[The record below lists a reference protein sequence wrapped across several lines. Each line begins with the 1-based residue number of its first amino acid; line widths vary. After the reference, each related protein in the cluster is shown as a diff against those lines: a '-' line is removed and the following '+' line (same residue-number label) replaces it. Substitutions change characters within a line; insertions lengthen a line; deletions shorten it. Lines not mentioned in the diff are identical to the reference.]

1 MSAAGRLLVT
11 GASGFVG
18 GNVVAQAGPDWEVHA
33 VSRRAV
39 VGAPPGVAWHVAD
52 VGDRTALHALFEQ
65 VRPTAVIHGAAAADI
80 DWCGRNRAEAWRIN
94 VGITAGL
101 AELCGASRPRMV
113 HMSTDNVFDGKRGM
127 LTEADEPSPVNY
139 YGETKL
145 LAEAEVASRCPD
157 HAVARL
163 ALVVGLPV
171 LGEGNSFL
179 SRMAQAWSEGRTLGM
194 PDDEVRSPV
203 DVISLSRALLEL
215 ARGGYTGVIHLPGA
229 DRLDRVTMARR
240 IALRLGYRADQV
252 EARKPDPSPDRSA
265 RPLDVSMSGKLAAVV
280 LRTPLRGLDEGLEL
294 VLGETRRRDTE
305 VAPAVG

>member
-18 GNVVAQAGPDWEVHA
+18 GNVVARAGLEWEVHA

-39 VGAPPGVAWHVAD
+39 AGAPPDVAWHVAD
-52 VGDRTALHALFEQ
+52 IGDPATLHALFEH

-101 AELCGASRPRMV
+101 AELCAAGRARLV

-127 LTEADEPSPVNY
+127 LTEADEPNPVNY

-145 LAEAEVASRCPD
+145 EAERAVASMVPA
-157 HAVARL
+157 HVIARL
-163 ALVVGLPV
+163 ALVVGLPAF
-171 LGEGNSFL
+171 GEGNSFL
-179 SRMAQAWSEGRTLGM
+179 SRMRAAWEEGRTVVM
-194 PDDEVRSPV
+194 PDEEVRSPV
-203 DVISLSRALLEL
+203 DVVTLSRALLHL
-215 ARGGYTGVIHLPGA
+215 ANGTFTGVLHLPGA

-240 IALRLGYRADQV
+240 IAARLGYRADQV
-252 EARKPDPSPDRSA
+252 VARKPDPSPDRSD
-265 RPLDVSMSGKLAAVV
+265 RPLDVSMSGTLAAAI
-280 LRTPLRGLDEGLEL
+280 LPTPLPGLDAGLDL
-294 VLGETRRRDTE
+294 VLAEARN
-305 VAPAVG
+305 PP